1 MGRLTLALGLFGL
14 ACTGAILVTQ
24 ADSVSP
30 LFAVPVVALAASV
43 VAPRL
48 AAVAMCAW
56 CCLAAASVGLFLA
69 PCAAA
74 MVVTARRHA

>member
-1 MGRLTLALGLFGL
+1 MGRLTLALGLLGL
-14 ACTGAILVTQ
+14 TCTGAIVVTQ

-30 LFAVPVVALAASV
+30 LLAVPVVALAGSA

-48 AAVAMCAW
+48 GAVAMCAW
-56 CCLAAASVGLFLA
+56 CCLAAASVGMFLA

-74 MVVTARRHA
+74 MIVRARRPA